1 MNELEEK
8 SNESWASKV
17 VDYKKQQVISME
29 GYMVS
34 CRRSENRD

>member
-17 VDYKKQQVISME
+17 VDYKKQQGGKYGRLHGVLSQ
-29 GYMVS
+29 V
-34 CRRSENRD
+34 RK